1 MASSN
6 TDSNIEINNQIN
18 ENSEKSK
25 ENNTKNEAN
34 NGTNKNIEK
43 NFKISMSKTILGK
56 GAFGTV
62 FLGYKFNPDGT
73 SEKIALKE
81 IPKQLNDA
89 ESQKALDNEIN
100 ICEQLDNTNIVKM
113 IKIAKDIG
121 DKNYLVYELCN
132 GGDLR
137 RYMDYFKTFDEEL
150 IQIIMIQMVNALF
163 ELHRKKVVHH
173 DIKPENILIQLF
185 PEDEKEKEKKRT
197 KEEEEEI
204 EKKIK
209 DIKEATSKNKTP
221 MNNQFAMN
229 NQNQMNNQY
238 AMNNQNQ
245 MINQYAINNQ
255 NQMINQYAI
264 NNQNQMINQY
274 AINNQNQMINQYAIN
289 NQNQMINQYAIN
301 NQNQMNNQFAI
312 NNQNQMI
319 NQFAMNNQ
327 NQMINQY
334 ALNNQ
339 NQMNSQ
345 TPMNNQC
352 FNNNQTQN
360 NSQIPFNNQTP
371 NNNQNSNNNQLQNK
385 YFTPNQNNNNF
396 VNINMNNQVPCNS
409 NMNCNYQMNLNQTCP
424 PMINNQMNNLNN
436 YNYNQYGNNNYN
448 GNFNQ
453 TNNFQ
458 NIQNAKN
465 LSAMNYNSCD
475 VYNKNNVNNANSLAN
490 MNEKTSINNNHNNIN
505 QNNIIEKP
513 MSDNEILK
521 ILKKARFKLSDFG
534 LSKLKPTDPNSK
546 EEANRCGSPLYMS
559 PELFLMETSLRTV
572 EDQKVDIWALGVLA
586 FEMFFGR
593 RPFEAASIDQLSRM
607 YKIGEYYLNYKD
619 QKENKYIY
627 KDISKEFVEFLNLC
641 FQQDPK
647 ERASS
652 YDLRNT
658 DFYNKDYH
666 ELKQLNEKE
675 LLDSLK
681 SVQRKD
687 NIGIILKIDQK
698 YFKQTEENETQ

>member
-229 NQNQMNNQY
+229 NQNQMINQY

-255 NQMINQYAI
+255 NQMINQYAL
-264 NNQNQMINQY
+264 
-274 AINNQNQMINQYAIN
+274 
-289 NQNQMINQYAIN
+289 
-301 NQNQMNNQFAI
+301 
-312 NNQNQMI
+312 
-319 NQFAMNNQ
+319 NNQ

>member
-6 TDSNIEINNQIN
+6 TDSNIEIDNQIN

-264 NNQNQMINQY
+264 NNQNHMNNQFAINNQNQMINQF
-274 AINNQNQMINQYAIN
+274 AMNNQNQMINQYAIN
-289 NQNQMINQYAIN
+289 NQNQMINQYAL
-301 NQNQMNNQFAI
+301 
-312 NNQNQMI
+312 
-319 NQFAMNNQ
+319 NNQ

-409 NMNCNYQMNLNQTCP
+409 NMNFNYQMNLNQTCP
-424 PMINNQMNNLNN
+424 PMINNQMNNLNNYN

-465 LSAMNYNSCD
+465 LSAMNYNLCD
-475 VYNKNNVNNANSLAN
+475 VYNKNNVNANSLTN
-490 MNEKTSINNNHNNIN
+490 MNKKTSINNNHNNIN

-513 MSDNEILK
+513 MSDNEIFK
-521 ILKKARFKLSDFG
+521 ILKKGRFKLSDFG

-607 YKIGEYYLNYKD
+607 YKNGEYYLNYKD
-619 QKENKYIY
+619 PKENKYIY

-641 FQQDPK
+641 FQQNPK
-647 ERASS
+647 ERASAEV
-652 YDLRNT
+652 LRNT

-666 ELKQLNEKE
+666 ELKPLKE
-675 LLDSLK
+675 NALLDSLK
-681 SVQRKD
+681 SVQKKD

>member
-245 MINQYAINNQ
+245 MINQY
-255 NQMINQYAI
+255 
-264 NNQNQMINQY
+264 
-274 AINNQNQMINQYAIN
+274 
-289 NQNQMINQYAIN
+289 
-301 NQNQMNNQFAI
+301 AI

-572 EDQKVDIWALGVLA
+572 EDQKVDIWAFGVLA

>member
-1 MASSN
+1 
-6 TDSNIEINNQIN
+6 
-18 ENSEKSK
+18 
-25 ENNTKNEAN
+25 
-34 NGTNKNIEK
+34 
-43 NFKISMSKTILGK
+43 MSKTILGK

-255 NQMINQYAI
+255 NQMINQYAL
-264 NNQNQMINQY
+264 
-274 AINNQNQMINQYAIN
+274 
-289 NQNQMINQYAIN
+289 
-301 NQNQMNNQFAI
+301 
-312 NNQNQMI
+312 
-319 NQFAMNNQ
+319 NNQ

-409 NMNCNYQMNLNQTCP
+409 NMNFNYQMNLNQTCP
-424 PMINNQMNNLNN
+424 PMINNQMNNLNNYN

-465 LSAMNYNSCD
+465 LSAMNYNLCD
-475 VYNKNNVNNANSLAN
+475 VYNKNNVNNANSLTN
-490 MNEKTSINNNHNNIN
+490 MNKKTSINNNHNNIN

-513 MSDNEILK
+513 MSDNEIFK
-521 ILKKARFKLSDFG
+521 ILKKGRFKLSDFG

-607 YKIGEYYLNYKD
+607 YKNGEYYLNYKD
-619 QKENKYIY
+619 PKENKYIY

-641 FQQDPK
+641 FQQNPK
-647 ERASS
+647 ERASAEV
-652 YDLRNT
+652 LRNT

-666 ELKQLNEKE
+666 ELKPLKE
-675 LLDSLK
+675 NALLDSLK
-681 SVQRKD
+681 SVQKKD